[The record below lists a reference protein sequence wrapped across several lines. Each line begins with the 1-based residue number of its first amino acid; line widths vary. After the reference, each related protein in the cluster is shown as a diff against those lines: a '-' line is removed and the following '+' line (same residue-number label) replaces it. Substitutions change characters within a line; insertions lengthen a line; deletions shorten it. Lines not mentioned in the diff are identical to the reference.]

1 MHHITPVYTNQSDT
15 GVGGYPL
22 PMHRDPTVRTV
33 RSEAA
38 TTTNKGSR
46 SWFAPPQGTVKSH
59 LVGMLSEFVG
69 STYLSLSL
77 SQTPSLTLSLLVQR
91 PCSFSFFPF
100 LTKYRLI
107 LQTSQIPLP
116 RSRRSSSRQYRC
128 RDLFYRRSGK
138 EQCQ

>member
-1 MHHITPVYTNQSDT
+1 MFAPPNRCTFPPFLLFLSLLLPPSVLSNNRMHHIAPVYTHQSDT

-38 TTTNKGSR
+38 TTPNKGSR

-69 STYLSLSL
+69 STYLSFFLFEA
-77 SQTPSLTLSLLVQR
+77 PSLTIYCCSDPVRFPSSL
-91 PCSFSFFPF
+91 F
-100 LTKYRLI
+100 
-107 LQTSQIPLP
+107 
-116 RSRRSSSRQYRC
+116 
-128 RDLFYRRSGK
+128 
-138 EQCQ
+138 